1 MKEVN
6 HVYETNDYSMFK
18 TLEGNRNIQQLHV
31 KRLIKSFNENY
42 LFSPVI
48 INEKNEI
55 IDGQHRI
62 QSAKELKLPI
72 RFIICKGY
80 GIHEIQVLNTNM
92 KNWKREDY
100 LNGYCD
106 LKYPEYLKF
115 RNFMRR
121 FPEFGIQVVE
131 MLLTERM
138 VTPRDYSIENRND
151 INRRVGITSKYFEE
165 GLMKVVNYERACE
178 NAEILLL
185 FKSFYD
191 GFSRR
196 VFVSAM
202 LQFLLKPEFSYS
214 ELLGKLKHNPNG
226 IQHCTTTS
234 QYKLLIED
242 IYNYKRREKVN
253 LRY

>member
-31 KRLIKSFNENY
+31 RRLIRSFEEGY

-62 QSAKELKLPI
+62 QAAKELKLPV
-72 RFIICKGY
+72 RFITCKGY

-92 KNWKREDY
+92 KNWKKEDY

-121 FPEFGIQVVE
+121 FPEFGIASAEV
-131 MLLTERM
+131 LLTQL
-138 VTPRDYSIENRND
+138 TQSSRDYSLMKG
-151 INRRVGITSKYFEE
+151 VGAASKYFEQ
-165 GLMKVVNYERACE
+165 GDLVISDYDRSCE
-178 NAEILLL
+178 IAEIILS

-191 GFSRR
+191 GFNRR
-196 VFVSAM
+196 IFVIVIVG
-202 LQFLLKPEFSYS
+202 LLKNPEFSYS
-214 ELLGKLKHNPNG
+214 ELLSKLKFNPNG
-226 IQHCTTTS
+226 IQHCTTIT
-234 QYKLLIED
+234 QYRLLIED